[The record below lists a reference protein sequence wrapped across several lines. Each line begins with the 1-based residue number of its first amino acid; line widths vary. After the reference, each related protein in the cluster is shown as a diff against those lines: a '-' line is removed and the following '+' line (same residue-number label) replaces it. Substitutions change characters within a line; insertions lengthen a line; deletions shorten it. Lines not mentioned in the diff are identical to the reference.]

1 MGDETTQSE
10 KKGRK
15 IRRLLKIFSL
25 ITSSVLFVF
34 LLVIIF
40 LNLYGVIP
48 KISSEV
54 IVIILVLT
62 IITFSGSFTSFSIGN
77 IFSMSR
83 ELKSAKDEIARLSN
97 YNIALQKTVVS
108 ANQNISINNVSG
120 IGITTADEKEIQ
132 KKEAEENSEENSET
146 TSKQT
151 KKKNL
156 PNHKEFVDFV
166 ENQIEKIYNFEKINR
181 NIAIQ
186 AKEASDAISGKS
198 CIYDLHIRDRNYFV
212 EVKGP
217 VQYSTYLFNNLY
229 LMLNKIFLFNKANNS
244 NSHLELIFVYTNDE
258 ERDEIE
264 SMIKEIEKDF
274 KNAKDAGLLRVEK
287 YDYRKK

>member
-108 ANQNISINNVSG
+108 ANVNANQ
-120 IGITTADEKEIQ
+120 
-132 KKEAEENSEENSET
+132 
-146 TSKQT
+146 KQT
-151 KKKNL
+151 NNFYYAAPASPSDAKDKITEDESEMERSKSEIKISRANL
-156 PNHKEFVDFV
+156 VKRGIDEYIRETNVD
-166 ENQIEKIYNFEKINR
+166 ESSIIR

-186 AKEASDAISGKS
+186 YSSVQDSITHCPCVYDAYLRNANNEIFLEIKGEIS
-198 CIYDLHIRDRNYFV
+198 
-212 EVKGP
+212 
-217 VQYSTYLFNNLY
+217 YSYNLFNRLY
-229 LMLNKIFLFNKANNS
+229 FMLNRIYMLNISTNLNA
-244 NSHLELIFVYTNDE
+244 HLVLIFMKTSQDKQNVIEDTINKIKDNFSEAYYKTKIL
-258 ERDEIE
+258 EIRE
-264 SMIKEIEKDF
+264 
-274 KNAKDAGLLRVEK
+274 
-287 YDYRKK
+287 YDYTE